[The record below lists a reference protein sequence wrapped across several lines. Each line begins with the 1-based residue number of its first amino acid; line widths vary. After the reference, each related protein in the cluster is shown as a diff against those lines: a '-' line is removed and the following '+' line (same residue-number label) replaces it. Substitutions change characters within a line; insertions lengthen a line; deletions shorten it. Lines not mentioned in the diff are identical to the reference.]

1 MKQCN
6 VIAIDLAK
14 NIFQV
19 CGLSKDHKVL
29 FNKPLKRSQLAPF
42 MANQP
47 STQVAME
54 ACYSSHYWARCFTA
68 MGHIVSL
75 LPAQHVTPFVRGNKS
90 DHNDVIGIAE
100 AHQRPHIRP
109 VPIKTVE
116 QQDIQSLHRIRE
128 RLIKQRTAMTN
139 QTRGLL
145 SEHGVTAPQ
154 GHKAFITLLHDIN
167 QQPSLAQ
174 SPYLKIQ
181 LLENIDEYHRL
192 TQRIDRIAQQLA
204 DIAKQN
210 PWCQLLLTI
219 PGVGVIISTLLYS
232 AIGDGS
238 QFANARELAVWLGLT
253 PRQYS
258 SGNTFGSGGITK
270 RGNKH
275 LRKQLVHGARAA
287 LSRCRTK
294 SDKVSQWANA
304 LVARRGFNKACVAM
318 AARIARV
325 SWILLNR
332 KETYKTMNV

>member
-1 MKQCN
+1 
-6 VIAIDLAK
+6 
-14 NIFQV
+14 
-19 CGLSKDHKVL
+19 
-29 FNKPLKRSQLAPF
+29 
-42 MANQP
+42 
-47 STQVAME
+47 
-54 ACYSSHYWARCFTA
+54 
-68 MGHIVSL
+68 MGHTVSL
-75 LPAQHVTPFVRGNKS
+75 LLPFVRGNKS
-90 DHNDVIGIAE
+90 DHNDAIGIAE

-128 RLIKQRTAMTN
+128 RLIKQRTAMMN

-145 SEHGVTAPQ
+145 SEHGVTVAQ

-167 QQPSLAQ
+167 EQPSLAH
-174 SPYLKIQ
+174 STYLKIE

-210 PWCQLLLTI
+210 PLCQLLLTI
-219 PGVGVIISTLLYS
+219 PGVDTIISTLLYS

-253 PRQYS
+253 PKQYS
-258 SGNTFGSGGITK
+258 SGQTFSSGGITK
-270 RGNKH
+270 RGNQH
-275 LRKQLVHGARAA
+275 LRKQRVHGARAA
-287 LSRCRTK
+287 LYPCRTK

-304 LVARRGFNKACVAM
+304 LVTRRGFNKACVAK

-325 SWILLNR
+325 CWILLNR
-332 KETYKTMNV
+332 HETYKTLNI